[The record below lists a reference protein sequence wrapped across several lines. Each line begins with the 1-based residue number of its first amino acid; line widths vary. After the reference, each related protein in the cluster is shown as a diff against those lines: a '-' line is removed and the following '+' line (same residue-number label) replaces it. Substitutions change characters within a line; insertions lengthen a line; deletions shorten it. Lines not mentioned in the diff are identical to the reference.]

1 MVLTD
6 TAESHIVISGRML
19 EHADRFVRE
28 GDLIQA
34 SEKGWGAAAHY
45 LKAVAKQRGWRNGTH
60 GDFFVIKDRLTREV
74 DDPDRFTELF
84 RTVRGLHTNFY
95 EPWYSTD
102 DVIQSIAAAR
112 EFIDMLE
119 QAGVLDR

>member
-1 MVLTD
+1 
-6 TAESHIVISGRML
+6 ML
-19 EHADRFVRE
+19 EHADHFLQE

-34 SEKGWGAAAHY
+34 SEKGWGAVAHY

-60 GDFFVIKDRLTREV
+60 GDFFVIKDRLSNETENPTRMH
-74 DDPDRFTELF
+74 ELF

-95 EPWYSTD
+95 EPWYPAH
-102 DVIQSIAAAR
+102 DVRDSIVAAK